1 MNETLEKI
9 HREVLQMT
17 RQEQLELASMLI
29 AVDEPEV
36 SDSVRREWEDE
47 ISSRVLAVE
56 EGRVD
61 GIPYDEVLS
70 RIDQVLET

>member
-47 ISSRVLAVE
+47 IFSRVLAVE
-56 EGRVD
+56 EGRVN
-61 GIPYDEVLS
+61 GIPYDVIL
-70 RIDQVLET
+70 

>member
-56 EGRVD
+56 EGRVN
-61 GIPYDEVLS
+61 GIPYDVIL
-70 RIDQVLET
+70 